1 MPSSKTSDDAA
12 SDPGELVVNC
22 EHLMEYVDSE
32 REGGNAAFKKR
43 DYSEALR
50 AWQRGLDA
58 LAQCEGRPMK
68 RADVPIVLKARTTLH
83 SNKGQALIAM
93 QFWRRAIKE
102 LSTAIE
108 IDPSNAK
115 AIWRRHKSHEALKNW
130 KEAQADLEA
139 LLQPELQ
146 AAAGPLL
153 AAADLGKEQLATLR
167 ASLQEKRDAAD
178 KEAEETFEDRV
189 EWAAH
194 KGIEELRERFE
205 EITKKYGL
213 HGNKELAA
221 ELSEMFMRPEG
232 VTASFVAAVYQLEED
247 DAQVMLE
254 WTKKACA
261 MRDELGYQ
269 TMDQLV

>member
-1 MPSSKTSDDAA
+1 MP
-12 SDPGELVVNC
+12 
-22 EHLMEYVDSE
+22 
-32 REGGNAAFKKR
+32 F
-43 DYSEALR
+43 
-50 AWQRGLDA
+50 
-58 LAQCEGRPMK
+58 AQ
-68 RADVPIVLKARTTLH
+68 H
-83 SNKGQALIAM
+83 
-93 QFWRRAIKE
+93 
-102 LSTAIE
+102 
-108 IDPSNAK
+108 
-115 AIWRRHKSHEALKNW
+115 
-130 KEAQADLEA
+130 
-139 LLQPELQ
+139 
-146 AAAGPLL
+146 
-153 AAADLGKEQLATLR
+153 ATLR